1 MSSKKHGCNFKDKY
15 PKAMF
20 LKEIEPHAQTTKTIL
35 KLSSVHTS
43 EEGGDETY
51 MIIQ

>member
-1 MSSKKHGCNFKDKY
+1 MSVTSRTSIQ
-15 PKAMF
+15 KAMF

-35 KLSSVHTS
+35 KLSSVYTS
-43 EEGGDETY
+43 EEEGDETN